1 MKDIS
6 EGAEADERQFLSQSN
21 LGCHDNVH
29 LQVNQDGQLGHDGH
43 DGHWTRNLAA
53 CSDARMRASHFWRL
67 CQSLEYKI
75 LQVKSPCCNFS
86 QWFQADTIVSPGELE
101 MGEDCKGCGVQ
112 PQKGGQAISINV
124 GWR

>member
-1 MKDIS
+1 MVNLVMMVMMVIGPETWQLAQIS
-6 EGAEADERQFLSQSN
+6 GDY
-21 LGCHDNVH
+21 H
-29 LQVNQDGQLGHDGH
+29 
-43 DGHWTRNLAA
+43 
-53 CSDARMRASHFWRL
+53 
-67 CQSLEYKI
+67 SLEYKI